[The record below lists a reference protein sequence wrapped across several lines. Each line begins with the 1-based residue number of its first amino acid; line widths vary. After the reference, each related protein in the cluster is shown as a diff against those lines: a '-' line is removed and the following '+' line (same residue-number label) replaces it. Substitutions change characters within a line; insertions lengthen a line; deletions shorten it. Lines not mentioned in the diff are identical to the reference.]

1 MLHVDGAAH
10 SGSGTL
16 VRFAVAFSAATG
28 RPVTLSNARAR
39 RPKPGLRPQHV
50 AAVRAC
56 AQLCE
61 GRVAGAEVGS
71 RELRFEPGARIRGG
85 GFDWD
90 IGTAG
95 STTMLALGV
104 LPVACLAAG
113 PLRARIRGG
122 VFQDFAPSPHHMA
135 QVLAPTLGRMGVRV
149 RLRVLRAGYVP
160 RGAGEIEL
168 CVEPAPRALTA
179 LSLEEAGEV
188 SRVAGI
194 AFASHL
200 AGRRVA
206 ERMARTCEAELSRAA
221 LTAEI
226 ERVED
231 SAASQPGAGL
241 AVWAETTTG
250 CRLGADRAGA
260 RGRSSESI
268 GRRVARQLL
277 ADLASGAS
285 TDRHLADQLAVF
297 AALASGETRYRA
309 PRETQHLS
317 SNLWLAEQFGAG
329 VRSEKG
335 RIRVR
340 GMGLGRHPGSSPVS

>member
-1 MLHVDGAAH
+1 VLHVDGASH

-16 VRFAVAFSAATG
+16 VRFAVALSAASG
-28 RPVTLSNARAR
+28 EPVALSNARAR
-39 RPKPGLRPQHV
+39 RPRPGLRPQHV

-61 GRVAGAEVGS
+61 ARVAGVEVGS

-85 GFDWD
+85 RFEWD

-95 STTMLALGV
+95 SATMLALGV
-104 LPVACLAAG
+104 LPVACLAAE
-113 PLRARIRGG
+113 PVRARIRGG

-135 QVLAPTLGRMGVRV
+135 QVLAPTLARMGVRV
-149 RLRVLRAGYVP
+149 GLRVRRAGYVP

-168 CVEPAPRALTA
+168 YVEPAPRALGA
-179 LSLEEAGEV
+179 LRLEEAGEV
-188 SRVAGI
+188 RRVVGI

-206 ERMARTCEAELSRAA
+206 ERMAQSCEAELSRGGLA
-221 LTAEI
+221 AEI

-231 SAASQPGAGL
+231 TAADQPGAGL
-241 AVWAETTTG
+241 AVWAETATD

-268 GRRVARQLL
+268 GRRVARELL
-277 ADLASGAS
+277 ADLASGA
-285 TDRHLADQLAVF
+285 TVDRHLADQVAVF
-297 AALASGETRYRA
+297 AALAAGESRYRA
-309 PRETQHLS
+309 PRETPHLT
-317 SNLWLAEQFGAG
+317 SNLWLAEQFGAA
-329 VRSEKG
+329 VHLEKG
-335 RIRVR
+335 QVRVR
-340 GMGLGRHPGSSPVS
+340 GLGLRR